1 MMKEV
6 HIMTSDTEI
15 RQETEVETA
24 VVPEKRDRFRF
35 LREIKPKLLSQK
47 NRKYL
52 IIACSVVL
60 LGGAVYLNWLFFSG
74 DQSAEQPKEP
84 TGGQVIDYGNQSESE
99 DSYFAV
105 AQINRQ
111 RARDEAIG
119 VYQTVVNSED
129 ALQELKDE
137 ALSGINRIAAQ
148 MEAEAKIETL
158 VKSKGFEECVAVIS
172 DNNASIIVRS
182 DALLPNEI
190 AQIKEIAV
198 EQSGI
203 PVSGIKIVEVKD

>member
-1 MMKEV
+1 M
-6 HIMTSDTEI
+6 
-15 RQETEVETA
+15 
-24 VVPEKRDRFRF
+24 
-35 LREIKPKLLSQK
+35 
-47 NRKYL
+47 
-52 IIACSVVL
+52 
-60 LGGAVYLNWLFFSG
+60 
-74 DQSAEQPKEP
+74 
-84 TGGQVIDYGNQSESE
+84 
-99 DSYFAV
+99 
-105 AQINRQ
+105 
-111 RARDEAIG
+111 
-119 VYQTVVNSED
+119 VNSED

>member
-1 MMKEV
+1 
-6 HIMTSDTEI
+6 MTSDTEI

-84 TGGQVIDYGNQSESE
+84 TGGQVIDYGNQSEGE

-111 RARDEAIG
+111 RAREEAIG

>member
-1 MMKEV
+1 
-6 HIMTSDTEI
+6 MTSDTEI

>member
-84 TGGQVIDYGNQSESE
+84 TGGQVIDYGNQSEGE
-99 DSYFAV
+99 DQPSAC
-105 AQINRQ
+105 AGRGD
-111 RARDEAIG
+111 R
-119 VYQTVVNSED
+119 
-129 ALQELKDE
+129 
-137 ALSGINRIAAQ
+137 RIPDRGQ
-148 MEAEAKIETL
+148 
-158 VKSKGFEECVAVIS
+158 
-172 DNNASIIVRS
+172 
-182 DALLPNEI
+182 
-190 AQIKEIAV
+190 Q
-198 EQSGI
+198 
-203 PVSGIKIVEVKD
+203 